1 MLVVCDLMLLFDD
14 KDWMIIQEDAPI
26 IKNDYIF
33 VYFLGINP
41 LHREFVTRL
50 KKETGLKVVCLPHI
64 DEYIKADKVCSD
76 IRLYDIDP
84 GQFLNLIRN
93 AKYVCTDS
101 FHCSVFS
108 I

>member
-1 MLVVCDLMLLFDD
+1 M
-14 KDWMIIQEDAPI
+14 
-26 IKNDYIF
+26 
-33 VYFLGINP
+33 
-41 LHREFVTRL
+41 
-50 KKETGLKVVCLPHI
+50 KVVCLPHI
-64 DEYIKADKVCSD
+64 DEFVKTDEDCSD

-108 I
+108 IQYKKDFFTFKRFANRNKQSTNSRLDTLFKLSGIQGDYLKAMKKYKEY